1 MSTANTPRTGL
12 SAGDALRPTTDR
24 RHHSLTPGSAPGL
37 SQSAIVPPG
46 AAGQRGPRS
55 SADVAALQSMQA
67 AAFAQAGRAGPRPS
81 SELLSTGINLH
92 AASPEST

>member
-1 MSTANTPRTGL
+1 MATANARTGL
-12 SAGDALRPTTDR
+12 SAPGDALRPTDR

-67 AAFAQAGRAGPRPS
+67 AAFAQTGRTGPRPS
-81 SELLSTGINLH
+81 SELLPGGINLH